1 MFGHRERG
9 HRHRHRHSAIRRTPP
24 SSNQLHIV
32 EPSAVDLIAEIRRL
46 DKRITTV
53 TGRITTQTTATGTT
67 LTLIPGIG
75 ALTAARILGRTGI
88 VHRFP
93 TENHFAAYAGVAPR
107 EVSSGDVVRHRL
119 SRGGDRQLNYAL
131 HVIALTQI
139 AMKTGPGRVFYDRK
153 RREGKTGKEALRALK
168 RRLATVVFRRL
179 FQDAAR
185 LAVGPAGHSGTTL
198 QSSVTSSHPTTST
211 SEKSLTGPTKINP
224 THQAA

>member
-1 MFGHRERG
+1 M
-9 HRHRHRHSAIRRTPP
+9 
-24 SSNQLHIV
+24 
-32 EPSAVDLIAEIRRL
+32 
-46 DKRITTV
+46 
-53 TGRITTQTTATGTT
+53 
-67 LTLIPGIG
+67 
-75 ALTAARILGRTGI
+75 TAARILGRTGI

-107 EVSSGDVVRHRL
+107 EVSSGDVLRHRL

-131 HVIALTQI
+131 HGIAITQI

-179 FQDAAR
+179 LDDAGQE
-185 LAVGPAGHSGTTL
+185 AVGPAGQPGTTL
-198 QSSVTSSHPTTST
+198 KSSVTGSHPATGT
-211 SEKSLTGPTKINP
+211 SEKPLTRPTKNNP